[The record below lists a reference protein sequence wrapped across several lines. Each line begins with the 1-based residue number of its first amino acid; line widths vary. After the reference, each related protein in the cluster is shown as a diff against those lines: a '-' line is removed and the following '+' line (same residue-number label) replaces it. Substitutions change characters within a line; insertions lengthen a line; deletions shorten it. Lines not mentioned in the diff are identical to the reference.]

1 MDLDTLTERFNN
13 VGPTLQRYFEAANLL
28 SLKFWVM
35 PLATIIMILLVV
47 GTLDALGINQ
57 ARKRHLGK
65 EDDFGDYIDD
75 LD

>member
-28 SLKFWVM
+28 ILLFWVR

-47 GTLDALGINQ
+47 GVLDALGINQ
-57 ARKRHLGK
+57 ARKRHHG
-65 EDDFGDYIDD
+65 EENDFGDYIDD